1 MGEHFLGMGPSA
13 SKGADFRTTHWSL
26 VLAAGD
32 DDSSGAVSAL
42 EQLCRTYWY
51 PIYVYVRRE
60 GHAPHDAQDLTQDF
74 FARLLRLK
82 SLEAV
87 SPHKGKFRTFL
98 LASLKHFLFNARE
111 AAGAAKRGGGQ
122 AIISLDALEAEQR
135 FQLEPLNEDSP
146 EVLFDR
152 RWMLTLLKQALAG
165 VQCEYAAAGK
175 AQQFEALKEFLQGP
189 AEEGDYDRAGS
200 ALGLNPGA
208 VAVAVHRLRQRYRDR
223 LRVEIAQTVSS
234 PEELADEMRQLF
246 DR

>member
-1 MGEHFLGMGPSA
+1 M
-13 SKGADFRTTHWSL
+13 
-26 VLAAGD
+26 AAGD
-32 DDSSGAVSAL
+32 AGSAGAASAL
-42 EQLCRTYWY
+42 DQLCHTYWY

-60 GHAPHDAQDLTQDF
+60 GHGPHDAQDLTQDF

-87 SPHKGKFRTFL
+87 APHKGKFRTFL
-98 LASLKHFLFNARE
+98 LASLKHFLLNTRD
-111 AAGAAKRGGGQ
+111 AACAVKRGGGQ
-122 AIISLDALEAEQR
+122 PIISLDALEAEQR

-152 RWMLTLLKQALAG
+152 RWTLTLLKQALAG
-165 VQCEYAAAGK
+165 VECEYTAAGK
-175 AQQFEALKEFLQGP
+175 AQQFAALKEFLQGP
-189 AEEGDYDRAGS
+189 AEEGDYDRAGT

-223 LRVEIAQTVSS
+223 LRAETAQTVSS